1 MSGLKKSHARCL
13 EITRIIFI
21 KSTFVI
27 SLSSRYCRGRRHR
40 YSCPRHCGRKKRLK
54 IIGLVAILVLV
65 CLYGSH
71 WWTTGRFIED
81 TDDAYVGGDIT
92 VIGSKVPGYIQTIA
106 VTDNQAVRKG
116 DLLVKIDDR
125 DYKAALEKAEAAVAA
140 QEASLRNLDA
150 VAQLQHSVIAQAE
163 AGLSVANAEAN
174 RSKLDDQRYRDLAGR
189 SAVSVESAQR
199 AQADIQ
205 TAHAATDRASAAVQG
220 AQRQLDVI
228 DTQKHQVEAALS
240 QAHAEAD
247 IAKLNLSY
255 TELRAPVDGVIG
267 NRRAR
272 VGTYASAG
280 SQMLVVVPAH
290 GLWVDANFKEDQLA
304 RMHVGQVVDVR
315 ADVLPGKTFKGHVT
329 SLAPATGAQFSV
341 LPPENA
347 TGNFTKIVQRVPVRV
362 TLDGNDGDLGTL
374 RPGLSVTATINT
386 KAP

>member
-1 MSGLKKSHARCL
+1 M
-13 EITRIIFI
+13 
-21 KSTFVI
+21 I
-27 SLSSRYCRGRRHR
+27 SATATS
-40 YSCPRHCGRKKRLK
+40 P
-54 IIGLVAILVLV
+54 
-65 CLYGSH
+65 
-71 WWTTGRFIED
+71 
-81 TDDAYVGGDIT
+81 
-92 VIGSKVPGYIQTIA
+92 
-106 VTDNQAVRKG
+106 AVRPSPW
-116 DLLVKIDDR
+116 
-125 DYKAALEKAEAAVAA
+125 KA
-140 QEASLRNLDA
+140 
-150 VAQLQHSVIAQAE
+150 H
-163 AGLSVANAEAN
+163 
-174 RSKLDDQRYRDLAGR
+174 
-189 SAVSVESAQR
+189 
-199 AQADIQ
+199 
-205 TAHAATDRASAAVQG
+205 TDRASAVVQG

-247 IAKLNLSY
+247 IARLNLSY

-272 VGTYASAG
+272 VGTYAAAG

-304 RMHVGQVVDVR
+304 RMSVGQVVDVR

-374 RPGLSVTATINT
+374 RPGLSVTATIDT

>member
-1 MSGLKKSHARCL
+1 VAA
-13 EITRIIFI
+13 
-21 KSTFVI
+21 VI
-27 SLSSRYCRGRRHR
+27 DTPA
-40 YSCPRHCGRKKRLK
+40 PRAIGRKKSLK
-54 IIGLVAILVLV
+54 IIGLLSLVVLV
-65 CLYGSH
+65 GLYGVH

-92 VIGSKVPGYIQTIA
+92 VIGSKVPGYIQTIS
-106 VTDNQAVRKG
+106 VTDNQTVHKG

-125 DYKAALEKAEAAVAA
+125 DYKAALEKADAAVAA

-150 VAQLQHSVIAQAE
+150 VAELQHSVIAQAQ
-163 AGLSVANAEAN
+163 AGLSAAQAEAN
-174 RSKLDDQRYRDLAGR
+174 RSKLDDQRYRELAGR
-189 SAVSVESAQR
+189 AAVSVESAQR
-199 AQADIQ
+199 AQADFQ
-205 TAHAATDRASAAVQG
+205 TAHAATDRASAGVQG

-247 IAKLNLSY
+247 IARLNLSY

-272 VGTYASAG
+272 VGTYAAAG

-374 RPGLSVTATINT
+374 RPGLSVTATIDT

>member
-1 MSGLKKSHARCL
+1 VAA
-13 EITRIIFI
+13 
-21 KSTFVI
+21 VI
-27 SLSSRYCRGRRHR
+27 DTPV
-40 YSCPRHCGRKKRLK
+40 PRAAGRKKSFK
-54 IIGLVAILVLV
+54 IIGLVGLIVV
-65 CLYGSH
+65 VGLYGAH

-92 VIGSKVPGYIQTIA
+92 VIGSKVPGYIQGIA
-106 VTDNQAVRKG
+106 VTDNQAVHKG

-150 VAQLQHSVIAQAE
+150 VAQLQHSVIAQAQ
-163 AGLSVANAEAN
+163 AGLSAAQAEAN
-174 RSKLDDQRYRDLAGR
+174 RSKLDDQRYRELAGR

-199 AQADIQ
+199 AQADFQ
-205 TAHAATDRASAAVQG
+205 TAHAATDRASAVVQG

-247 IAKLNLSY
+247 IARLNLSY

-272 VGTYASAG
+272 VGTYAAAG

-304 RMHVGQVVDVR
+304 RMSVGQVVDVR

-374 RPGLSVTATINT
+374 RPGLSVTATIDT

>member
-1 MSGLKKSHARCL
+1 MAAVADSAVPVRARKNALK
-13 EITRIIFI
+13 FI
-21 KSTFVI
+21 VMGAAALGI
-27 SLSSRYCRGRRHR
+27 
-40 YSCPRHCGRKKRLK
+40 
-54 IIGLVAILVLV
+54 A
-65 CLYGSH
+65 LYGAH
-71 WWTTGRFIED
+71 WWTSGRFLET

-92 VIGSKVPGYIQTIA
+92 VIGPKVPGYIQTIA
-106 VTDNQAVRKG
+106 VTDNQVVHKG

-125 DYKAALEKAEAAVAA
+125 DYRAALEKAEAAVAA
-140 QEASLRNLDA
+140 QEAALRNLDA
-150 VAQLQHSVIAQAE
+150 VFELQHSHIAEAHAGLNAAQAE
-163 AGLSVANAEAN
+163 AT
-174 RSKLDDQRYRDLAGR
+174 RSKLDDERYRLLVGR

-199 AQADIQ
+199 ATATFQ
-205 TAHAATDRASAAVQG
+205 TAHAATASASAAVQA

-228 DTQKHQVEAALS
+228 DTQKRQVEAALA

-247 IAKLNLSY
+247 IARLNLSY

-272 VGTYASAG
+272 VGSYAATG
-280 SQMLVVVPAH
+280 SQLLVVVPSH

-304 RMHVGQVVDVR
+304 RMHVGQLVEVR
-315 ADVLPGKTFKGHVT
+315 ADVLPGQGFKGHVS

-362 TLDGNDGDLGTL
+362 TLDGSDGDLGVL
-374 RPGLSVTATINT
+374 RPGLSVTARIDT